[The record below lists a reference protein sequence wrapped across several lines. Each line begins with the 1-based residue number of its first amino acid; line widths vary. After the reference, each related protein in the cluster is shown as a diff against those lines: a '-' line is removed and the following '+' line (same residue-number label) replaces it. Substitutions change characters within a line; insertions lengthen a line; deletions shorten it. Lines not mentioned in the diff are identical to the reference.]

1 MILEQFGVV
10 SRSQALACGLTRSSV
25 DHLIQPEGRWRRIL
39 PGVYAA
45 STGTVTPDQQA
56 MATLLYA
63 GPESVIT
70 GAAAVRRH
78 NLRCAGLNEIDV
90 LVPVD
95 VRRQSTGF
103 VRIIHTSRMPK
114 EFYTT
119 CQLRFTDLPRAVAD
133 AARGMTR
140 LGDVRAVVAESVQRG
155 RCDLASLVREL
166 NDGPSAGSRFY
177 RAALGEIAD
186 GIRSAAEADLRDL
199 IGKSGIEKPMYNPK
213 LYTAD
218 GTFLGIPDAWW
229 QRAGVAAEVDSREYH
244 ISPEDQERTT
254 TRHNRMEGHGIH
266 VLHFRPSAL
275 KKKSP
280 AVLTDLRGAI
290 EKGNARPPLPITAVP
305 AQA

>member
-1 MILEQFGVV
+1 M
-10 SRSQALACGLTRSSV
+10 
-25 DHLIQPEGRWRRIL
+25 

-45 STGTVTPDQQA
+45 FTGTVSLDQRA
-56 MATLLYA
+56 MAALLHA
-63 GPESVIT
+63 GPRGVIT
-70 GAAAVRRH
+70 GSAAVRRY
-78 NLRCAGLNEIDV
+78 NLRCAGSNEIDV
-90 LVPVD
+90 LVPPQ
-95 VRRQSTGF
+95 VRVHNTEF
-103 VRIIHTSRMPK
+103 VRILRTSRMP
-114 EFYTT
+114 EELNAIG
-119 CQLRFTDLPRAVAD
+119 QLRYALLDRAVAD

-140 LGDVRAVVAESVQRG
+140 LSDVRAVVAEAVQRG

-186 GIRSAAEADLRDL
+186 GIRSAAEADLKDL
-199 IGKSGIEKPMYNPK
+199 IGKSGIEKPLYNPK
-213 LYTAD
+213 LYTT
-218 GTFLGIPDAWW
+218 GGIFLGIPDAWW

-266 VLHFRPSAL
+266 VLHFRPSAI

-280 AVLTDLRGAI
+280 AVLADLRGAI